1 MGAEKMPGRRF
12 GVPTGRTE
20 RTERMVR
27 TVYPDGTTVDSEPVE
42 VAKGA
47 GMTWAGL
54 AGIFA
59 KRDSPEGTRRRTFTR
74 TVNIEASPWVEVV
87 LPDAEEPAG
96 EDAAVGS

>member
-12 GVPTGRTE
+12 GVPAGRTE

-27 TVYPDGTTVDSEPVE
+27 TVYPDGTTVDSEPAE

-47 GMTWAGL
+47 GMAWAGL

-59 KRDSPEGTRRRTFTR
+59 KAGAPEGTRRKTFTR
-74 TVNIEASPWVEVV
+74 TVIVEASPWVEVV